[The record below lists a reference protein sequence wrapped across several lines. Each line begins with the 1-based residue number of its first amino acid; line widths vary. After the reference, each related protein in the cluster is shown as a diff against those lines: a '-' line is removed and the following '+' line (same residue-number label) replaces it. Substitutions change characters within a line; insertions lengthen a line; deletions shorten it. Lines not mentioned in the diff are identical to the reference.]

1 MNRTLITKIG
11 ALVLTAICI
20 LGATPA
26 QSQSAVQRVFDSPEA
41 AADAL
46 IAAARTNDQTTLVEI
61 FGAKHRSLISTVD
74 AARDRE
80 LRARFAKMAGE
91 YRQLYPEPN
100 GAVTLVVGFETWSFP
115 IPLVKEGSSWRFD
128 TEAGFEEVINRRIG
142 ENELAAIETLRAYV
156 DAQRQYA
163 ATPRDGTKVRQFAQK
178 IRSAPGKRDG
188 LYWDADP
195 AKGEKLS
202 PAGALIEDAGTRGPG
217 APYKGYYFKILTRQ
231 GGNAPGGRYNYLIN
245 GRMIAGFAM
254 IAYPADYGE
263 TGVMSFLVNHYGVV
277 YQKNLGPK
285 TGTIARGITEYNP
298 DGTWKEV
305 IEVVY

>member
-1 MNRTLITKIG
+1 MNRTLSTKIG
-11 ALVLTAICI
+11 ALVLGAICL

-26 QSQSAVQRVFDSPEA
+26 QSQSAAQRVFDSPEA

-46 IAAARTNDQTTLVEI
+46 VAAARTNDQTALVEI
-61 FGAKHRSLISTVD
+61 FGAKHRDLIGTVD
-74 AARDRE
+74 AARARE
-80 LRARFAKMAGE
+80 LRARFAKMAEE

-100 GAVTLVVGFETWSFP
+100 GAVSLVVGFETWSFP
-115 IPLVKEGSSWRFD
+115 IPLVKEGASWRFD

-188 LYWDADP
+188 LYWDADA
-195 AKGEKLS
+195 AKGEELS
-202 PAGALIEDAGTRGPG
+202 AAGALIEDAQTRVPG

-231 GGNAPGGRYNYLIN
+231 GDDAPAGRYNYVIN
-245 GRMIAGFAM
+245 GRLIAGFAM
-254 IAYPADYGE
+254 IAYPADYGK

-285 TGTIARGITEYNP
+285 TDTIARGITEYNP
-298 DGTWKEV
+298 DRTWKEV
-305 IEVVY
+305 VESR

>member
-1 MNRTLITKIG
+1 MNCTLSTKIG
-11 ALVLTAICI
+11 ALVLAAICL

-26 QSQSAVQRVFDSPEA
+26 QSQSAAQRVFDSPEA

-46 IAAARTNDQTTLVEI
+46 IAAARTDDQTALVEI
-61 FGAKHRSLISTVD
+61 FGAKHRDLIGTVD

-80 LRARFAKMAGE
+80 LRARFAKMAEE
-91 YRQLYPEPN
+91 YRLLYPEPN
-100 GAVTLVVGFETWSFP
+100 GGVTLVVGFETWSFP
-115 IPLVKEGSSWRFD
+115 IPLVKEGSGWRFD
-128 TEAGFEEVINRRIG
+128 TDAGFEEVINRRIG

-156 DAQRQYA
+156 EAQRQYA
-163 ATPRDGTKVRQFAQK
+163 ATPRDGTKVRQYAQK
-178 IRSAPGKRDG
+178 IRSASGKRDG

-195 AKGEKLS
+195 AKGEEGS
-202 PAGALIEDAGTRGPG
+202 PAGAVIGDPGTRVLG
-217 APYKGYYFKILTRQ
+217 APYNGYYFKILTRQ
-231 GGNAPGGRYNYLIN
+231 GVNAPAGRFNYLIN

-254 IAYPADYGE
+254 IAYPADYGK

-298 DGTWKEV
+298 DRTWKEV
-305 IEVVY
+305 VE

>member
-1 MNRTLITKIG
+1 MNRMLSTKIG
-11 ALVLTAICI
+11 ALVLAAIWL

-26 QSQSAVQRVFDSPEA
+26 QSQPAAQRVFDSPEA

-46 IAAARTNDQTTLVEI
+46 VAAARTNDQTALVEI
-61 FGAKHRSLISTVD
+61 FGAKHRDLIGTVD

-80 LRARFAKMAGE
+80 LRARFAKMAEE
-91 YRQLYPEPN
+91 YRVLYPEPN
-100 GAVTLVVGFETWSFP
+100 GGVTLVVGFETWSFP
-115 IPLVKEGSSWRFD
+115 IPLVKEGSGWRFA
-128 TEAGFEEVINRRIG
+128 TEAGIEEIVNRRIG
-142 ENELAAIETLRAYV
+142 ENELAAIETLHSYV

-195 AKGEKLS
+195 AKGEGLS
-202 PAGALIEDAGTRGPG
+202 PAAAQIRDAGTRVPG

-231 GGNAPGGRYNYLIN
+231 GVEAPAGRYDYLIH

-254 IAYPADYGE
+254 IAYPADYGK

-285 TGTIARGITEYNP
+285 SGKIARGITEYKP
-298 DGTWKEV
+298 DRTWKEV
-305 IEVVY
+305 VE

>member
-1 MNRTLITKIG
+1 MNRILSTKIS
-11 ALVLTAICI
+11 ALVLAAICL

-26 QSQSAVQRVFDSPEA
+26 QPQSAAQKVFDSPEA

-46 IAAARTNDQTTLVEI
+46 IAAARTNDQAALVEI
-61 FGAKHRSLISTVD
+61 FGAKHRDLIGTVD

-80 LRARFAKMAGE
+80 LRARFAKMAEE
-91 YRQLYPEPN
+91 YRVLYPEPN
-100 GAVTLVVGFETWSFP
+100 GAVSLVVGFETWSFP
-115 IPLVKEGSSWRFD
+115 IPLVKEGSGWRFD

-142 ENELAAIETLRAYV
+142 ENELAAIETLHGYV

-195 AKGEKLS
+195 AKGEDLS
-202 PAGALIEDAGTRGPG
+202 PAGALITDAGTRVPG

-231 GGNAPGGRYNYLIN
+231 GVDAPAGRYNYLIN

-254 IAYPADYGE
+254 IAYPADYGK

-298 DGTWKEV
+298 NRTWKEV
-305 IEVVY
+305 VE